1 MAEVNHHVL
10 KKGFLVKKVRF
21 VAVNIAYHSR
31 CVIFHMHGFDLHV
44 VGRCGVVGSTLA
56 FGSTGLGLDPEHRY
70 FSHHS
75 ASAFS
80 KLRSL
85 A

>member
-1 MAEVNHHVL
+1 MDERCGDSVRSGVIEGIPYSAEVTD
-10 KKGFLVKKVRF
+10 GF
-21 VAVNIAYHSR
+21 
-31 CVIFHMHGFDLHV
+31 

-56 FGSTGLGLDPEHRY
+56 FGSTGRGFDPEHRY